1 MAFDFSGLQDSNV
14 GDTFNKAIGDDI
26 EYLLSQITDAI
37 WLKQAPQ
44 TTKLNSK
51 VLEKGYF
58 SAEEP
63 YYMVEPWKH
72 LPGCEHL
79 NFLPQRYLNHIIVE
93 LSHKSSIEDEVKLPQ
108 DLDPGQRG
116 ILVFQHYHGDFVKD
130 GEVVMDLDLQRH
142 YNCPNDTLLFR
153 CVFKAIPSS
162 DGKYKLQKIW
172 DRFYLVD

>member
-63 YYMVEPWKH
+63 
-72 LPGCEHL
+72 
-79 NFLPQRYLNHIIVE
+79 
-93 LSHKSSIEDEVKLPQ
+93 
-108 DLDPGQRG
+108 
-116 ILVFQHYHGDFVKD
+116 
-130 GEVVMDLDLQRH
+130 
-142 YNCPNDTLLFR
+142 
-153 CVFKAIPSS
+153 
-162 DGKYKLQKIW
+162 
-172 DRFYLVD
+172 